1 MYQASTDHGTQKAN
15 YTHCSSYFQ
24 KQIQT
29 SVAQNCLLHTVKS
42 ISGGGF
48 TPDPIGGAHS
58 APQTL
63 SWCGRGTPSPNHP
76 LGASTFALDVHPTFF
91 RPCDALEWILDTN

>member
-1 MYQASTDHGTQKAN
+1 MYQASTDHGIQKAN

-24 KQIQT
+24 SQT
-29 SVAQNCLLHTVKS
+29 SDAQNCLLHTVKS

-63 SWCGRGTPSPNHP
+63 NWCGRGTPSRNHP
-76 LGASTFALDVHPTFF
+76 LGASTFAPSALDVHPTF
-91 RPCDALEWILDTN
+91 LDLATPLNGS